1 MRDRFGS
8 DIRRLAIPL
17 ARSYIRYA
25 PFGLGKPWLW
35 SEVIHPYLAWQS
47 YPFVATTV
55 FGAKIAG
62 NTMDIIQQYLYY
74 FGVWEP
80 HLTRWITQK
89 LQPGDTFIDV
99 GANIGY
105 FSLLASS
112 LVGEAGAVV
121 AIEASPRTF
130 VLLENN
136 LARNHVTNVR
146 ALNVAASNRHGVA
159 QVFRGHASNI
169 GLTTIIKDEDLPYE
183 CDVVTAP
190 LGALL
195 LPVESQNARV
205 IKIDVEGAEW
215 AVAASMVPLLRGSR
229 ADLEVIVE
237 IDPGPLAKQGKCPGD
252 VMKIFREAGFH
263 AYRMANDYSPLSYL
277 RPMAESRPIRLHS
290 PPEQVTDVVFSR
302 RDAEMLC

>member
-1 MRDRFGS
+1 MRNRFGS
-8 DIRRLAIPL
+8 DMLQLAIPL

-25 PFGLGKPWLW
+25 PFSLGKPWLW
-35 SEVIHPYLAWQS
+35 SEVIHPYLAWES
-47 YPFVATTV
+47 YPFVAPTV

-62 NTMDIIQQYLYY
+62 NTTDLIQQYLYY

-80 HLTRWITQK
+80 HLTRWITQT

-105 FSLLASS
+105 YSLLASP

-121 AIEASPRTF
+121 AIEASPQTF

-146 ALNVAASNRHGVA
+146 ALNVAVSNRHGVA
-159 QVFRGHASNI
+159 QVFRGYASNI
-169 GLTTIIKDEDLPYE
+169 GMTTIIKDEDLPYE

-190 LGALL
+190 LSALL
-195 LPVESQNARV
+195 LPVECQNARV

-215 AVAASMVPLLRGSR
+215 AVAAGMVPLLRDSR
-229 ADLEVIVE
+229 ADLAVIVE
-237 IDPGPLAKQGKCPGD
+237 IEPVPLARGGKCPSD
-252 VMKIFREAGFH
+252 VMKIFLEAGFH
-263 AYRMANDYSPLSYL
+263 AYRIENDYSPLSYL
-277 RPMAESRPIRLHS
+277 RPMADSRPIRLHS
-290 PPEQVTDVVFSR
+290 TPEQVTEVVFSR
-302 RDAEMLC
+302 WDTEML

>member
-1 MRDRFGS
+1 
-8 DIRRLAIPL
+8 
-17 ARSYIRYA
+17 
-25 PFGLGKPWLW
+25 
-35 SEVIHPYLAWQS
+35 VIDPYLAWQS
-47 YPFVATTV
+47 YSFVATTV
-55 FGAKIAG
+55 FGAKMAG

-80 HLTRWITQK
+80 RLTRWITQG
-89 LQPGDTFIDV
+89 LQPRDTFIDV

-121 AIEASPRTF
+121 AIEASPQTF

-136 LARNHVTNVR
+136 LARNHITNVR
-146 ALNVAASNRHGVA
+146 ALNVAVSNRHGVA
-159 QVFRGHASNI
+159 HVFRGHAWNI
-169 GLTTIIKDEDLPYE
+169 GQTTIVKDEDLRSE
-183 CDVVTAP
+183 CDVLTAP

-215 AVAASMVPLLRGSR
+215 AVATGMVPLLRGSR

-237 IDPGPLAKQGKCPGD
+237 IDPVRLAKQGKCPGD
-252 VMKIFREAGFH
+252 VMKIFLEAGFH
-263 AYRMANDYSPLSYL
+263 AYGIENDYSPLSYL
-277 RPMAESRPIRLHS
+277 RPIGDSRPIRLHR
-290 PPEQVTDVVFSR
+290 PPEQLTDVVFSR
-302 RDAEMLC
+302 RDAGLL